1 MGSETPFEKR
11 DLKKCIEE
19 PPPAYDS
26 CQKPSPSHDPSAPTE
41 EEIRDDIALSNP
53 SVLEEIEP
61 LNTIIDV

>member
-11 DLKKCIEE
+11 DLKKSKEE

-41 EEIRDDIALSNP
+41 EEFRDEIALVNP
-53 SVLEEIEP
+53 SALEEIEP
-61 LNTIIDV
+61 LNTNIDV